1 MNEKR
6 KCKNKKFPA
15 KNLPAVHRIKGV
27 TERGGVTMA
36 NYDKQMADR
45 VWKRVQGERE
55 EEKRDLN
62 LKGLILSAQ
71 MASATYQQLSRQ
83 LGQREGPT
91 LQRLARE
98 EQANSACLKGI
109 CLLAE
114 GRRPD
119 GKQPQITRESPEL
132 MLRRAYAGE
141 LKTMAALEALS
152 GHPEYGHIFADL
164 AARERDHSRTILEI
178 LGRLER
184 TK

>member
-1 MNEKR
+1 
-6 KCKNKKFPA
+6 
-15 KNLPAVHRIKGV
+15 
-27 TERGGVTMA
+27 MA

-98 EQANSACLKGI
+98 EQAHSACLKGI
-109 CLLAE
+109 CLLVE
-114 GRRPD
+114 GRQPV

-141 LKTMAALEALS
+141 LKSLGALEALS

-164 AARERDHSRTILEI
+164 AAREREHSRTVLEI
-178 LGRLER
+178 LGRLDR
-184 TK
+184 SK